1 MYVMHS
7 LRASLPERCDQID
20 GGCGRMNKTFS
31 LMFTGVGGQGSLLI
45 AELTSLAAVNAGYDT
60 KQTEVHGVSQRGGS
74 VETHVRFGDKVHSP
88 IVTPGEADA
97 VIALEKLEALR
108 FAHYLDAKNGTIL
121 LNDYELIPGSVAN
134 AEKVYPHETIDYLT
148 AKGLRVIT
156 LPASKTARELGD
168 GRMANVVLLGALST
182 LLPISEGAWEKTLKF
197 RIPAKYLEGNLHAF
211 ASGKK
216 AMSER
221 MKAEG

>member
-1 MYVMHS
+1 M
-7 LRASLPERCDQID
+7 
-20 GGCGRMNKTFS
+20 KTYS
-31 LMFTGVGGQGSLLI
+31 LMFAGVGGQGSLLI
-45 AELTSLAAVNAGYDT
+45 AELTSLAAVGEGFDV

-88 IVTPGEADA
+88 VVTPGEADA

-108 FAHYLDAKNGTIL
+108 FAHYVDAKNGTIL

-134 AEKVYPHETIDYLT
+134 AEKIYPHETIDYLT
-148 AKGLRVIT
+148 TKDLRVMA
-156 LPASKTARELGD
+156 LPASTTARELGD

-182 LLPISEGAWEKTLKF
+182 LLPMSHETWEKTLKY
-197 RIPAKYLEGNLHAF
+197 RIPAKYLEGNLKAF
-211 ASGKK
+211 EFGKK

-221 MKAEG
+221 IKDEL